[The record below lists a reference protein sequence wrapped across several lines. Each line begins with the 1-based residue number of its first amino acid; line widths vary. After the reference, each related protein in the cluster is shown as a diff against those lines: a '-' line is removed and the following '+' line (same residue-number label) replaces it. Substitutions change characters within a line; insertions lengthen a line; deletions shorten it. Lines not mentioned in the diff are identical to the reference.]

1 MEERSV
7 VVDML
12 ADRMN
17 RVASSPTLK
26 VGLEAA
32 RLRRTGAD
40 VVDFGAGEP
49 DFSTPPSAKAEAK
62 AAIDADFT
70 KYTANAG
77 IDELKEAIANRYR
90 SAYGVDYSPGQVIVT
105 AGGKQ
110 ALYNTAMALF
120 GPGDEVIT
128 HSPGWPSIPEQIRLA
143 DAAPVMV
150 RTDAEDG
157 FRVKPQAILSALTTR
172 TRGIIINSPGNPTG
186 AVISEGDLAL
196 IADEAKARG
205 IWVVLDLCYE
215 RLIYESVA
223 HNLPM
228 VLWSR
233 MPELS
238 IVAGSM
244 SKAYAMTGWRC
255 GWVIGPKQVVAACGA
270 IQSHA
275 TSNVCSI
282 TQRAALG
289 ALEGPQ
295 ECVDE
300 MLEEY
305 RSRRDRVMDWLQ
317 SDSRIRLVRPAGAF
331 YLFPDISELLVDCK
345 IPSSVDFAQRL
356 LTEAHVAVTPGEAFD
371 APGFLRISY
380 ATSIERLREGV
391 ERIHKFIRSFGP
403 VPGAV

>member
-1 MEERSV
+1 M
-7 VVDML
+7 DML
-12 ADRMN
+12 ADRMS

-62 AAIDADFT
+62 TAIDADFT

-77 IDELKEAIANRYR
+77 IDELKEAIAHRYR

-120 GPGDEVIT
+120 GSRDEVVT

-143 DAAPVMV
+143 DATPVMV

-157 FRVKPQAILSALTTR
+157 FRVKSKAILSALTAR

-215 RLIYESVA
+215 RLIYESVP

-238 IVAGSM
+238 IVTASM

-300 MLEEY
+300 MLKEY

-331 YLFPDISELLVDCK
+331 YLFPDISALLLDCK
-345 IPSSVDFAQRL
+345 IPTSADFAQKL

-403 VPGAV
+403 VPGTV

>member
-1 MEERSV
+1 
-7 VVDML
+7 
-12 ADRMN
+12 MN

-120 GPGDEVIT
+120 GPGDEVVT

-157 FRVKPQAILSALTTR
+157 FRVKPQAILSALTRR

-196 IADEAKARG
+196 IADEAKALG

-238 IVAGSM
+238 IVTGSM

-300 MLEEY
+300 IG
-305 RSRRDRVMDWLQ
+305 R
-317 SDSRIRLVRPAGAF
+317 
-331 YLFPDISELLVDCK
+331 
-345 IPSSVDFAQRL
+345 
-356 LTEAHVAVTPGEAFD
+356 AHV
-371 APGFLRISY
+371 
-380 ATSIERLREGV
+380 
-391 ERIHKFIRSFGP
+391 
-403 VPGAV
+403 

>member
-1 MEERSV
+1 
-7 VVDML
+7 ML
-12 ADRMN
+12 AERMK
-17 RVASSPTLK
+17 RIKSSPTLR

-32 RLRRTGAD
+32 RLRRTGVD

-49 DFSTPPSAKAEAK
+49 DFATPSQAKAAGK
-62 AAIDADFT
+62 AAIDSDFT

-77 IDELKEAIANRYR
+77 IEELKEAIATQYR
-90 SAYGVDYSPGQVIVT
+90 SAYGVDYSADQVIVT

-120 GPGDEVIT
+120 GPGDEVVT
-128 HSPGWPSIPEQIRLA
+128 HSPGWPSIIEQIRLA
-143 DAAPVMV
+143 EASPVIV

-157 FRVKPQAILSALTTR
+157 FRIKPQAILSALTTR
-172 TRGIIINSPGNPTG
+172 TRGVIINSPGNPTG
-186 AVISEGDLAL
+186 AVISEADLAL
-196 IADEAKARG
+196 IADEARTRG
-205 IWVVLDLCYE
+205 IWIVLDLCYE

-228 VLWSR
+228 VLCDR

-238 IVAGSM
+238 ILTGSM

-255 GWVIGPKQVVAACGA
+255 GWVIGPKHVVAACGA

-295 ECVDE
+295 GCVDE

-305 RSRRDRVMDWLQ
+305 RSRRDLVMDWLQ
-317 SDSRIRLVRPAGAF
+317 VDSRIRVVKPAGAF
-331 YLFPDISELLVDCK
+331 YLFPDISELLLDCK
-345 IPSSVDFAQRL
+345 IPTSAEFAQKL

-391 ERIHKFIRSFGP
+391 ARIHKFIRSFDP
-403 VPGAV
+403 VHGSV